1 MSEPLRKIS
10 ADEFARRLK
19 DIIQQPDKRFAI
31 FVGAGCSVSSGI
43 RDASNLVRNSW
54 LPRLRDFCSPDCTD
68 LDQWAKGQF
77 PDYDSQNPAALYGPL
92 MERLFLYPEERQ
104 REIED
109 LCEGKFP
116 GFGYATLSSLVTM
129 EGGRFNVLLTT
140 NFDDLTA
147 DALYLFTKARPLVIH
162 HESLAGYIR
171 PTRTRPLVIKLHG
184 DYRLSPHNTARETQ
198 ELKEDIE
205 KQVRSVLHDR
215 GLVFIG
221 YGGNDQGIK
230 KMLEV
235 LPSEALPLGVYWT
248 SGREPMNIMRSW
260 LESRDAVWVEK
271 GDFDELMLLVRDVF
285 NLPHPTPMR
294 FDEVFEKY
302 KNTYDTL
309 SRRIVSLT
317 ATAPDAAALKEAV
330 RRTDES
336 FPDWWAV
343 EVAASR
349 LKESD
354 PDQADVIY
362 RKGLQQFPQS
372 APLLS
377 NYAKFLTD
385 IRKDHDRAEE
395 HYRRAL
401 TADPHNAILLGNYA
415 NFLTDIRKDHD
426 RAEEHYR
433 RALTA
438 DPNDATI
445 LGNYAGFLLARGRTQ
460 EGLATLE
467 RVLGLETVSVTDPL
481 AAEGWFYAFVHRPS
495 SGRREALERLKRAL
509 EAGARSPAWNL
520 SANIAKAREEGHPD
534 VTWLEKLATVI
545 SEGAD
550 IGILE
555 AWDEWK
561 SA

>member
-1 MSEPLRKIS
+1 
-10 ADEFARRLK
+10 
-19 DIIQQPDKRFAI
+19 
-31 FVGAGCSVSSGI
+31 
-43 RDASNLVRNSW
+43 
-54 LPRLRDFCSPDCTD
+54 
-68 LDQWAKGQF
+68 
-77 PDYDSQNPAALYGPL
+77 

-401 TADPHNAILLGNYA
+401 TADP
-415 NFLTDIRKDHD
+415 
-426 RAEEHYR
+426 
-433 RALTA
+433 
-438 DPNDATI
+438 NDATI